1 MSRKQPPASDP
12 IDLAAQ
18 ALRHRDRARRQ
29 IDERLARAGVGGD
42 RRADGL
48 GALQRIGEVGEAR
61 FGGPRAGAPAGGR
74 YGDDAR
80 FAGRR
85 AASLAERGYGDDAI
99 SALLAADGVP
109 PDLAGAAIGALRPEE
124 ERAAE
129 IVASLGASP
138 RTAARL
144 ARKGF
149 GEDAVEAASGGF
161 ATDGSE
167 A

>member
-1 MSRKQPPASDP
+1 MKRKQPQPSDP
-12 IDLAAQ
+12 IDLAAR
-18 ALRHRDRARRQ
+18 ALRHRDRSRSQ
-29 IDERLARAGVGGD
+29 VDERLARAGVEDD
-42 RRADGL
+42 RRAD
-48 GALQRIGEVGEAR
+48 ALDALERIGYV
-61 FGGPRAGAPAGGR
+61 
-74 YGDDAR
+74 DDVR
-80 FAGRR
+80 FAGQR

-109 PDLAGAAIGALRPEE
+109 PELAGEAVGALRPES
-124 ERAAE
+124 ERASA

-149 GEDAVEAASGGF
+149 GEDAVEAAAGRF

>member
-12 IDLAAQ
+12 IDLAAE
-18 ALRHRDRARRQ
+18 ALRHRDRSRRQ
-29 IDERLARAGVGGD
+29 IDERLARACVDDD
-42 RRADGL
+42 RRTD
-48 GALQRIGEVGEAR
+48 ALAALERIGYV
-61 FGGPRAGAPAGGR
+61 
-74 YGDDAR
+74 DDAR

-85 AASLAERGYGDDAI
+85 AASLAERGYGDEAI
-99 SALLAADGVP
+99 SAFLVAEGIP
-109 PDLAGAAIGALRPEE
+109 TDLIGEAVGALRPET

-129 IVASLGASP
+129 LVASLGASP

-149 GEDAVEAASGGF
+149 GEDAVEAAAGGF

>member
-12 IDLAAQ
+12 IDLAAE
-18 ALRHRDRARRQ
+18 ALRHRDRSRRQ
-29 IDERLARAGVGGD
+29 IDERLARAGVDDD
-42 RRADGL
+42 RRTD
-48 GALQRIGEVGEAR
+48 ALDALERIGYV
-61 FGGPRAGAPAGGR
+61 
-74 YGDDAR
+74 DDAR
-80 FAGRR
+80 FAGQR
-85 AASLAERGYGDDAI
+85 AAALAGRGYGDEAI
-99 SALLAADGVP
+99 SALLAADGIAT
-109 PDLAGAAIGALRPEE
+109 DLVGEAVGALRPEV

-149 GEDAVEAASGGF
+149 GEDVVEAAAGGF

>member
-1 MSRKQPPASDP
+1 MKRKQPQPSDP
-12 IDLAAQ
+12 IDLAAR
-18 ALRHRDRARRQ
+18 ALRHRDRSRSQ
-29 IDERLARAGVGGD
+29 LDERLARAGVEDD
-42 RRADGL
+42 RRAD
-48 GALQRIGEVGEAR
+48 ALDALERIGYV
-61 FGGPRAGAPAGGR
+61 
-74 YGDDAR
+74 DDAR
-80 FAGRR
+80 FAGQR

-109 PDLAGAAIGALRPEE
+109 PELAGEAVGALRPES
-124 ERAAE
+124 ERASA

-149 GEDAVEAASGGF
+149 GEDAVEAAAGRF
-161 ATDGSE
+161 ATDESE